1 MERFSL
7 REAAER
13 TSRSVTTLRRYIRS
27 GRLRAEKAPGR
38 FGPEYFVTSEELE
51 AAGCVAM
58 EHAPVALAAAGSE
71 TAGSKLVARP
81 ASSLSV
87 ASAPLDRV
95 LRESVPISL
104 FQDLQLKH
112 EQLLVQ
118 YGMVRAGGLRVLEMQ
133 SELESRRRQVEDAQ
147 AENTRVKERLAV
159 EAGDLRRRLREAELE
174 LEGRRIETAALREK
188 VRGLEMLTRNNVTNE
203 AIERQYADVMAQM
216 RRVDRLT
223 AEQDL
228 REPGSVQTWPAHGP
242 HPDPDH

>member
-1 MERFSL
+1 
-7 REAAER
+7 
-13 TSRSVTTLRRYIRS
+13 
-27 GRLRAEKAPGR
+27 
-38 FGPEYFVTSEELE
+38 
-51 AAGCVAM
+51 M
-58 EHAPVALAAAGSE
+58 EHAPGATATAGSE
-71 TAGSKLVARP
+71 TAGSKLVARQ
-81 ASSLSV
+81 ASALSV

-133 SELESRRRQVEDAQ
+133 TELESRRRQIEDAQ

-159 EAGDLRRRLREAELE
+159 EAGDLRKRLREAELE

-228 REPGSVQTWPAHGP
+228 REPASARTWPAHGP